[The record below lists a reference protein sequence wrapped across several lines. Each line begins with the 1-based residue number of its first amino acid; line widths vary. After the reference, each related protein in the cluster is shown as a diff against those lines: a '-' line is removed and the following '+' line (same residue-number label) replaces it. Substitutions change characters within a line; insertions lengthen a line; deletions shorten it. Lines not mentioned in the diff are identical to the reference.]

1 MFGGLVAG
9 GLAYYVVNVTLLAI
23 VMAFAEGQSPVAVW
37 RERLAWLWTHY
48 IGFGVVAGTFV
59 VSQDTLGLYVF
70 LVFGLPMVML
80 WVSQKQYVDRSR
92 SSVTELRRS
101 HDELALANK
110 RLRGLLEDNQALL
123 GRMHRSYLST
133 ITSLARTI
141 EAKDPYTGGHTERV
155 AQIARMLAVELGFDD
170 AQLRAVDVG
179 SVIHDI
185 GKIGIP
191 DHILL
196 KPGKLDPEERAE
208 MRRHPEISSYIVAE
222 LELPADRQA
231 DGPRSPRA
239 LRRHRVPGRARGRRD
254 PAGGADPVGG
264 GRARRH
270 DQRPSLP
277 PRAAPRGRPCR
288 GRGPGGP
295 AVLPARRGRPGARA
309 RQQSRVLRRR
319 PRPRGRARRQLRLI
333 RAVRASGR
341 TSDQPIGPPCRYSSY
356 RSTGRPRSPAHP
368 TGNLNQGHGGP
379 LL

>member
-1 MFGGLVAG
+1 M
-9 GLAYYVVNVTLLAI
+9 
-23 VMAFAEGQSPVAVW
+23 W

-48 IGFGVVAGTFV
+48 VGFGVVAGTFV
-59 VSQDTLGLYVF
+59 SPTGTLGLRPR
-70 LVFGLPMVML
+70 GLRAAHGDA

-196 KPGKLDPEERAE
+196 KPGKLDPEELAE

-222 LELPADRQA
+222 LELPAIVKQMVRGHHERY
-231 DGPRSPRA
+231 DGKAIRTA
-239 LRRHRVPGRARGRRD
+239 WRGGD
-254 PAGGADPVGG
+254 PAGGPHPVGG
-264 GRARRH
+264 RRLRRH
-270 DQRPSLP
+270 DQRPP
-277 PRAAPRGRPCR
+277 
-288 GRGPGGP
+288 
-295 AVLPARRGRPGARA
+295 LPARALAGGRAAEIGPRGHPVLPRWSWTR
-309 RQQSRVLRRR
+309 SRSAW
-319 PRPRGRARRQLRLI
+319 PRPRSQRARVSVQSAL
-333 RAVRASGR
+333 
-341 TSDQPIGPPCRYSSY
+341 
-356 RSTGRPRSPAHP
+356 PAL
-368 TGNLNQGHGGP
+368 GALS
-379 LL
+379 